1 MICGVDVS
9 LNSLDVRIGHQ
20 GPAACFA
27 NTPEGIAALAEF
39 CQAQQVHLVAME
51 ATWGYE
57 KQPFAL
63 LWARAIPVA
72 ILNPRAVRDFAKSM
86 GFLEKTD
93 AIDAGVIACF
103 AETKKCVACHPAS
116 AEQQRLKALVIRL
129 RQLTDLRTTQRNQRR
144 LVTEATVLDSFS
156 QALTFLGT
164 HSGAMEVAIA
174 QMLAVDPLWRKLDES
189 FRTIKGVADC
199 TVARLMAELPEIGM
213 LSNKKI
219 GKLAGVAPLACDS
232 GKTQGKRPVRGG
244 RRSIR
249 DILFVV
255 AGVVGRYHPDL
266 SPSASAWFER
276 ASRKKLSA
284 LPWRTSCWCG
294 SMRRPARCANNLP
307 LLSLALL

>member
-51 ATWGYE
+51 ATGGYE

-93 AIDAGVIACF
+93 AIDAGVIAWF

-156 QALTFLGT
+156 QALTFLGAQSAPWKWPSPRCLPSIL
-164 HSGAMEVAIA
+164 SGA
-174 QMLAVDPLWRKLDES
+174 S
-189 FRTIKGVADC
+189 
-199 TVARLMAELPEIGM
+199 
-213 LSNKKI
+213 
-219 GKLAGVAPLACDS
+219 
-232 GKTQGKRPVRGG
+232 
-244 RRSIR
+244 
-249 DILFVV
+249 
-255 AGVVGRYHPDL
+255 
-266 SPSASAWFER
+266 
-276 ASRKKLSA
+276 
-284 LPWRTSCWCG
+284 
-294 SMRRPARCANNLP
+294 
-307 LLSLALL
+307 